1 MTKIELLKKC
11 ELEKQEYLEGWQ
23 RAQAD
28 FQNYIKQRDKEGRE
42 SYKLAADMMI
52 LKILPVFDNFLLA
65 SQSVPDNLK
74 DDQWLRGVLN
84 IKNQFEEVL
93 RSSGVSEIGAS
104 PGDQFDPARHES
116 SGEIECEIESGKI
129 AELVRRGYTLH
140 DKVIQP
146 ARVKI
151 AK

>member
-1 MTKIELLKKC
+1 MKKIELLKKC

-28 FQNYIKQRDKEGRE
+28 FQNYIKQKDGEMQEFRKF
-42 SYKLAADMMI
+42 AADSMI
-52 LKILPVFDNFLLA
+52 LKILPAFDNFLLA
-65 SQSVPDNLK
+65 CDSVPDNLK
-74 DDQWLRGVLN
+74 EDLWMKGILK
-84 IKNQFEEVL
+84 IKNQLEEVL
-93 RSSGVSEIGAS
+93 RSIGVGEISAI

-116 SGEIECEIESGKI
+116 SEEIECGIESGKV